1 MDQLFVTRGCAPLY
15 YSVLILIE
23 VSCKC
28 FYQQAR
34 CNSVSAF
41 TLCVI
46 WNLLECTLKSLL
58 AFHTGLVFYPGII
71 QNQHQLINSHAQPFK
86 TQYSTSAPE
95 NCSSVM
101 FAQLFL
107 SISIFFLCLF
117 MYICNLCTFAKLH
130 VYGQLPRSL
139 RLPPLN
145 KTGSC
150 TTLGE
155 EIMYRSTCRATVV
168 LNIGIALKSLFKKIF
183 VLLICHY
190 IDVSVR
196 NI

>member
-34 CNSVSAF
+34 CDSVSAF

-107 SISIFFLCLF
+107 SISIFFFCVCLCI
-117 MYICNLCTFAKLH
+117 YVIC
-130 VYGQLPRSL
+130 
-139 RLPPLN
+139 
-145 KTGSC
+145 
-150 TTLGE
+150 
-155 EIMYRSTCRATVV
+155 
-168 LNIGIALKSLFKKIF
+168 
-183 VLLICHY
+183 VLLLSSMFMANYLGHYVCHLWTRQ
-190 IDVSVR
+190 VHVR
-196 NI
+196 HWVRK

>member
-34 CNSVSAF
+34 CGSVSAF

-95 NCSSVM
+95 NRSSVM

-107 SISIFFLCLF
+107 SISIFFFLCLF
-117 MYICNLCTFAKLH
+117 MYICNLCTFAKLR

-139 RLPPLN
+139 RLPPYEQDRFMYDIGWGNNVPVNLSGYCCFEYRDSL
-145 KTGSC
+145 KV
-150 TTLGE
+150 TL
-155 EIMYRSTCRATVV
+155 
-168 LNIGIALKSLFKKIF
+168 
-183 VLLICHY
+183 
-190 IDVSVR
+190 
-196 NI
+196 